1 MRDGCAAFLA
11 LRVGSAGILTGKGP
25 PPAPEA
31 DHHASHRGGRTMETS
46 PLSDRSTSKEGD
58 TVFRDSG
65 SGREHRSNDRELPS
79 RAATHTRG
87 ARPRVRSW
95 MRAGA
100 LDWGIRIAVVGLV
113 IGGFFAIYINRVTEG
128 WWHAWGHT
136 RTVTTTGATV

>member
-1 MRDGCAAFLA
+1 
-11 LRVGSAGILTGKGP
+11 
-25 PPAPEA
+25 
-31 DHHASHRGGRTMETS
+31 METS